1 MNNQIVGNGI
11 DGHRLLRQAKEKL
24 AAAFRSAPVEAEGEL
39 IQVCLRVRRL
49 DAALVGS
56 EQPALHERGDA
67 VHGGE

>member
-39 IQVCLRVRRL
+39 IQVVVEVFVTDR
-49 DAALVGS
+49 ALVGPH
-56 EQPALHERGDA
+56 QPAFEERENEVDA
-67 VHGGE
+67 G